1 LVRGHARGLLV
12 AAVVV
17 AALALVACG
26 EKEENLTPSTDTT
39 ATTTTPTVP
48 ALEPQVVEARARD
61 AASAKVARRVKI
73 APSAWSASCAGG
85 EDGGAWTCHMRS
97 GPCKGPVIVSPP
109 SGPAEPAA
117 ITTDAS
123 GIRCA
128 KAKS

>member
-1 LVRGHARGLLV
+1 MASTRGLIT

-17 AALALVACG
+17 AALALGACG
-26 EKEENLTPSTDTT
+26 EKDENLTPSTDTT
-39 ATTTTPTVP
+39 AITTTPVP

-97 GPCKGPVIVSPP
+97 GPCKGPVIVKPP

-128 KAKS
+128 KATP